1 MRCLVT
7 GAAGFIGAHICRALV
22 SEGHQ
27 VVGLDDLSEGRL
39 DLLADVREMGFEH
52 ADVRDYDAVL
62 RAADGCVV
70 ILHHAAAKT
79 VSRSLRDPRRFDE
92 TNVRGTLNVLEVARE
107 VGARVVFASSS
118 SVYGDQERFP
128 VTEESEPRPRSPYAA
143 TKLAGEAYCRAW
155 WLSFAVP
162 TIAFRYFNVYGPGQD
177 PASEYAAVVPRFV
190 IACLNGTRPRIDGD
204 GEQARDFTFIDDV
217 VDANLRSLVAP
228 EEAFGRVLNIA
239 GGRPPTSVNRLLQL
253 IGALTGVEPDPI
265 HETPRP
271 GDIRRSQ
278 ADIGAARSTIGYEPK
293 VDINDGLR
301 RTVASFLIDKSA

>member
-1 MRCLVT
+1 
-7 GAAGFIGAHICRALV
+7 
-22 SEGHQ
+22 

-39 DLLADVREMGFEH
+39 DLLADVQEMGFEP

-62 RAADGCVV
+62 RAADGCAV

-92 TNVRGTLNVLEVARE
+92 TNVRGTLNVLEAARE
-107 VGARVVFASSS
+107 VGARVIFASSS
-118 SVYGDQERFP
+118 SVYGDQQRFP

-162 TIAFRYFNVYGPGQD
+162 TIAFRYFNVYGPAQD
-177 PASEYAAVVPRFV
+177 PASEYAAVVPQFV
-190 IACLNGTRPRIDGD
+190 IACLNDTRPRVHGD

-253 IGALTGVEPDPI
+253 IGALTGAEPDPI
-265 HETPRP
+265 HEAPRP

-278 ADIGAARSTIGYEPK
+278 ADIGAARSTIGYVPK

-301 RTVASFLIDKSA
+301 RTVDWFLSDKSA